1 MEMLN
6 ANESSGKP
14 QAGPQ
19 AAETWSELRSSLCEF
34 ASFSS
39 GFSFFSF
46 LLASGDLCNRVQRH
60 AVCRR
65 SEPGGGERERVGR
78 NVQWAQEAAE
88 VQEKQV
94 TWSLTRPS
102 HAHSYLGA

>member
-1 MEMLN
+1 MKMLN

-14 QAGPQ
+14 QAEPQ
-19 AAETWSELRSSLCEF
+19 ATETWRELRSSLCESG
-34 ASFSS
+34 SFSS

-65 SEPGGGERERVGR
+65 SEPGGGEGESMGK
-78 NVQWAQEAAE
+78 NAQRA
-88 VQEKQV
+88 
-94 TWSLTRPS
+94 
-102 HAHSYLGA
+102 